1 MTKMLRLPVKIIRTF
16 LKLAGVRGALLLA
29 VGVVI
34 GMLIAPTSG
43 ARLRARLKARI
54 KANREIPEGAGFAP

>member
-1 MTKMLRLPVKIIRTF
+1 MTKLLMLPIKFVRTF

-34 GMLIAPTSG
+34 GTMVAPTSG
-43 ARLRARLKARI
+43 TRLRAKLKARI
-54 KANREIPEGAGFAP
+54 RANREVPEGAGFAP